1 MRNVSIVFFVLVL
14 MIFSF
19 FMGYGVGMS
28 DPEPK
33 EIRELE
39 KQLKVEELKKLRLNN
54 EGNGQLV
61 KIGDKYYGLKVLFDS
76 FEFLDGSPCGVE
88 K

>member
-1 MRNVSIVFFVLVL
+1 MKNIVHVFLILIL

-28 DPEPK
+28 DPEPR
-33 EIRELE
+33 ETRELE
-39 KQLKVEELKKLRLNN
+39 KQIKIEELKKLRLNN
-54 EGNGQLV
+54 EAME
-61 KIGDKYYGLKVLFDS
+61 KALFG
-76 FEFLDGSPCGVE
+76 EN

>member
-1 MRNVSIVFFVLVL
+1 MRNVIIVSFVLVL

-19 FMGYGVGMS
+19 FMGYGVGIS

-39 KQLKVEELKKLRLNN
+39 KQLKVEELKNLRLNN
-54 EGNGQLV
+54 EAMELS
-61 KIGDKYYGLKVLFDS
+61 I
-76 FEFLDGSPCGVE
+76 EAME
-88 K
+88 